1 MAIEMVRKHLW
12 VQVVWGLIATIALSS
27 CAKTLES
34 SKIEE
39 TIKADLN
46 KQNGLSIKSIT
57 CPTEVKPEPGK
68 TFECIG
74 ELDPDGGFFITVKQ
88 EDAQGNV
95 SWEVPSSWRL
105 LNLARLES
113 EFKQKL
119 ADKSLSQPKIDCG
132 GSYRAT
138 KPGDSF
144 ECKLVR
150 QIQAK
155 RQKSPQTT
163 PQPTKL
169 PPQPPKK
176 SPLQSETIVVRV
188 EPQGTVTWQEV
199 RIVEP
204 VTSTASNKPSGLP
217 AKTQADTS
225 RGLPSQ
231 VGIKDDTGWTQ
242 LSE

>member
-1 MAIEMVRKHLW
+1 MAIEMVRKH
-12 VQVVWGLIATIALSS
+12 VGLQIAWATIAAIALSS
-27 CAKTLES
+27 CAKTLEA

-57 CPTEVKPEPGK
+57 CPTDIKSESGK

-74 ELDPDGGFFITVKQ
+74 ELDPEGGFFVTVKQ
-88 EDAQGNV
+88 GAQGNV

-105 LNLARLES
+105 LNLVQLES

-119 ADKSLSQPKIDCG
+119 TAKSQSDPKIDCG
-132 GSYRAT
+132 SDYRAT

-150 QIQAK
+150 QIQTK
-155 RQKSPQTT
+155 PQQTNSQQIE
-163 PQPTKL
+163 PQPKSQ
-169 PPQPPKK
+169 PQKP
-176 SPLQSETIVVRV
+176 PLQSGTIVVRV

-199 RIVEP
+199 QILAAQSA
-204 VTSTASNKPSGLP
+204 TATASNKPSNLS
-217 AKTQADTS
+217 AETQVDTS
-225 RGLPSQ
+225 TPLSSE
-231 VGIKDDTGWTQ
+231 VGTRDESGWTQ
-242 LSE
+242 LND